1 LIEEEPEFTGIQF
14 PARDNL
20 RNGVAAVFN
29 TGPLNESRLRIMV
42 ACFSEEGD
50 QLGQW
55 RGYAG
60 NSTGVSMGL
69 DLRGLR
75 PPLDIQTTVTFAPCI
90 YKEDE
95 KRKILK
101 AVFDHYLGGL
111 REGWDSIVDWA
122 LKAPNPGPDAIPGFG
137 ERIVAEHSRELGETM
152 QRCQTHLLFD
162 LMRIAPL
169 LKNESFSEEKEWRL
183 VLPSEKIE
191 LPTNQP
197 IEFRSTRDALVPYIA
212 FPLLLPRQDGPIAC
226 YELILGPGSH
236 PNAEVGVNLLFQS
249 QLVPTMARPSRV
261 PYRPA

>member
-1 LIEEEPEFTGIQF
+1 
-14 PARDNL
+14 
-20 RNGVAAVFN
+20 
-29 TGPLNESRLRIMV
+29 
-42 ACFSEEGD
+42 
-50 QLGQW
+50 
-55 RGYAG
+55 
-60 NSTGVSMGL
+60 
-69 DLRGLR
+69 
-75 PPLDIQTTVTFAPCI
+75 
-90 YKEDE
+90 
-95 KRKILK
+95 
-101 AVFDHYLGGL
+101 
-111 REGWDSIVDWA
+111 
-122 LKAPNPGPDAIPGFG
+122 
-137 ERIVAEHSRELGETM
+137 M